1 MKCSGSKPSD
11 PSPLARSRHSI
22 SLETARL
29 AGSWPSYRPAVGA
42 GSAAFILFGVSLT
55 VIGPLLQPIRE
66 EFATNNATIGLLF
79 LYSSAA
85 HVIGTLAGSYLSDMF
100 GRRLFVVAGPATLA
114 LGFLLSGL
122 APNIQVFLLC
132 GALFGV
138 GFGMLDGPCNALL
151 VDITGPKSAR
161 VLNFVH
167 GGFGVGAVFGP
178 IAAAVVYAQTGDWR
192 PVFLGLA
199 LAWLLLVIPFFLVA
213 IPGQLPARSAG
224 WQVRRVL
231 SLHLGLLMG
240 VMLCAVAIEMLYQS
254 WLPSYLELERG
265 FERTLAAASLTTVS
279 LGLVLGRAVMGLLA
293 GRWDQ
298 YRLLALMMTGC
309 ALAAALAML
318 FRNPLISLAFFGL
331 ASMLAAGGFPTAVSL
346 GTANLRSNVGS
357 ATGLVVASAGVGG
370 MIFPPVSGVLAE
382 QGQFELVMLLPV
394 PLALL
399 GAGLVW
405 YARGT
410 RRR

>member
-1 MKCSGSKPSD
+1 M
-11 PSPLARSRHSI
+11 
-22 SLETARL
+22 
-29 AGSWPSYRPAVGA
+29 
-42 GSAAFILFGVSLT
+42 AFVLFGVSLT

-66 EFATNNATIGLLF
+66 DFATSNAVVGLLF

-85 HVIGTLAGSYLSDMF
+85 HVIGTLAGSYFSDMF

-114 LGFLLSGL
+114 IGFLLSGL

-132 GALFGV
+132 GAFFGV

-151 VDITGPKSAR
+151 VDITGPRSAR

-167 GGFGVGAVFGP
+167 GGFGVGAVIGP
-178 IAAAVVYAQTGDWR
+178 VVAAIVYAQTGDWR

-199 LAWLLLVIPFFLVA
+199 LAWLLLAIPFALVSV
-213 IPGQLPARSAG
+213 PEQLPARSAG
-224 WQVRRVL
+224 WRVRRVL
-231 SLHLGLLMG
+231 SLHLGLMMG

-279 LGLVLGRAVMGLLA
+279 LGLVLGRGAMGLMA
-293 GRWDQ
+293 GRCDQ
-298 YRLLALMMTGC
+298 YWLLALMLTGC
-309 ALAAALAML
+309 ALAAVAAMI
-318 FRNPLISLAFFGL
+318 FRNPLLSLAFFGL

-382 QGQFELVMLLPV
+382 NGQFELVMLLPA

-399 GAGLVW
+399 GAVLVW
-405 YARGT
+405 HARKT

>member
-1 MKCSGSKPSD
+1 M
-11 PSPLARSRHSI
+11 
-22 SLETARL
+22 
-29 AGSWPSYRPAVGA
+29 
-42 GSAAFILFGVSLT
+42 
-55 VIGPLLQPIRE
+55 
-66 EFATNNATIGLLF
+66 
-79 LYSSAA
+79 
-85 HVIGTLAGSYLSDMF
+85 
-100 GRRLFVVAGPATLA
+100 
-114 LGFLLSGL
+114 
-122 APNIQVFLLC
+122 
-132 GALFGV
+132 
-138 GFGMLDGPCNALL
+138 
-151 VDITGPKSAR
+151 
-161 VLNFVH
+161 
-167 GGFGVGAVFGP
+167 
-178 IAAAVVYAQTGDWR
+178 
-192 PVFLGLA
+192 
-199 LAWLLLVIPFFLVA
+199 
-213 IPGQLPARSAG
+213 
-224 WQVRRVL
+224 RRVL

-309 ALAAALAML
+309 ALAAGLAML